1 VRWKYFPIKISLKPL
16 DRMKNLAFFFI
27 FVIMKTLRIF
37 LLTLSGLVFGQNI
50 QSIQLFNPQTND
62 ETPVIYFN
70 QQLVLSFDDLTN
82 ASEIYR
88 YTIKHYNRNWEDDNL
103 FFTEYAT
110 GTLNALLDRFQYS
123 FNTLQSYTHYKLIF
137 PNDKMQLK
145 ISGNYEIIVYK
156 NSADQPLFKRRFY
169 LVEDAATLAVG
180 VSRFADARNPEA
192 NQRIEVKAVSKGGDL
207 SSNVNSMT
215 LNVMQNNNPNMTV
228 NNLKPSATLGN
239 QLLFQQLSLV
249 FPGNN
254 EFYYFDNKNMNM
266 AADMVRATEVKDG
279 VNNTFLH
286 PVWAFPLNYQYQPD
300 VNGAWYYRRNDLGRE
315 RDAEREADYSWV
327 YFSLDSDPVDKEI
340 YVLGGFN
347 DFKPGK
353 ENLMQYDSE
362 NKKYVARIYLKQ
374 GFYNYILATKNPDG
388 RLNFGEVNGN
398 FWQTENLYQ
407 AFLYYAPFGRN
418 YDGLMGYGE
427 FRTPVR

>member
-1 VRWKYFPIKISLKPL
+1 
-16 DRMKNLAFFFI
+16 
-27 FVIMKTLRIF
+27 MKTLRLF

-82 ASEIYR
+82 GSEIYR

-110 GTLNALLDRFQYS
+110 GSLNALLDRFQYS
-123 FNTLQSYTHYKLIF
+123 FNTLQSYTHYKLTF

-169 LVEDAATLAVG
+169 LVEDAAALAVN

-215 LNVMQNNNPNMTV
+215 LNVMQNNNPNVTV

-239 QLLFQQLSLV
+239 QLLFQHLSLV

-279 VNNTFLH
+279 INNTYLH

-327 YFSLDSDPVDKEI
+327 YFSLDSDPVDKDI

-347 DFKPGK
+347 DFKAGE
-353 ENLMQYDSE
+353 ENQMQYDAE
-362 NKKYVARIYLKQ
+362 AKKYVARIYLKQ
-374 GFYNYILATKNPDG
+374 GFYNYILATKNSDG

>member
-1 VRWKYFPIKISLKPL
+1 MDHLQ
-16 DRMKNLAFFFI
+16 NLPFFFI
-27 FVIMKTLRIF
+27 FVIMKTLRLF
-37 LLTLSGLVFGQNI
+37 LLTLSGFVFGQNI

-110 GTLNALLDRFQYS
+110 GSLNALLDRFQYS
-123 FNTLQSYTHYKLIF
+123 FNTLQPYTHYKLTF

-169 LVEDAATLAVG
+169 LVEDAASLAIN

-192 NQRIEVKAVSKGGDL
+192 NQRIEVKAASKGGDL

-215 LNVMQNNNPNMTV
+215 LNVMQNNNPNV
-228 NNLKPSATLGN
+228 IINNLKPSTTLGN

-279 VNNTFLH
+279 INNTYLH

-327 YFSLDSDPVDKEI
+327 HFSLDSDPVDKEI

-347 DFKPGK
+347 DFKPSQ
-353 ENLMQYDSE
+353 ENQMQYDAE
-362 NKKYVARIYLKQ
+362 TKKYVARIYLKQ
-374 GFYNYILATKNPDG
+374 GFYNYILATKNPG
-388 RLNFGEVNGN
+388 GPLNFGEVNGN

-418 YDGLMGYGE
+418 YDGLIGYGE

>member
-1 VRWKYFPIKISLKPL
+1 
-16 DRMKNLAFFFI
+16 
-27 FVIMKTLRIF
+27 MKTLQII
-37 LLTLSGLVFGQNI
+37 LLALSGFVFGQNI

-110 GTLNALLDRFQYS
+110 GSLNALLDRFQYS
-123 FNTLQSYTHYKLIF
+123 FNTLQSYTHYKLTF

-156 NSADQPLFKRRFY
+156 NSADKPLFKRRFY
-169 LVEDAATLAVG
+169 LVEDAATLALG
-180 VSRFADARNPEA
+180 ISRFADARNPDA
-192 NQRIEVKAVSKGGDL
+192 NQRVEVKAVSKGGDL

-215 LNVMQNNNPNMTV
+215 LNVMQNNNPNVTV
-228 NNLKPSATLGN
+228 NNLRPSATLGN

-279 VNNTFLH
+279 VNNTYLH

-327 YFSLDSDPVDKEI
+327 HFSLESDPVDKEI

-347 DFKPGK
+347 DFKPSK
-353 ENLMQYDSE
+353 ENLMQYDAE

-374 GFYNYILATKNPDG
+374 GFYNYILATKNPG
-388 RLNFGEVNGN
+388 GSLNFGEVNGN

-418 YDGLMGYGE
+418 YDGLIGYGE